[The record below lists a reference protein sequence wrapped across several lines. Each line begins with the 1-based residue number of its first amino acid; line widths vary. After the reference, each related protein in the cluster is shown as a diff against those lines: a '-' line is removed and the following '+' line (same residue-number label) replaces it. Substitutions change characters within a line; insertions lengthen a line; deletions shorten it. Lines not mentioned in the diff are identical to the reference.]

1 MDDKKEEDFES
12 IGLFWG
18 LTLLVW
24 MSLFGL
30 ILMIS
35 MTVISVIE
43 LAKIAFD
50 STKDRLSRLSRD

>member
-18 LTLLVW
+18 LALLVW

-30 ILMIS
+30 VLMIS